1 MKLRHARTGSAGQL
15 DTFPSTQNLRR
26 RIESSR
32 VLRGVKRGINAGLR
46 LTRAGDVRRGVRRET
61 ALITAAAIHKVLRRS
76 GTSGLVLPRRL
87 RVMSA
92 GLPIPG

>member
-46 LTRAGDVRRGVRRET
+46 LTRAGDVVE
-61 ALITAAAIHKVLRRS
+61 AFAVKPH
-76 GTSGLVLPRRL
+76 
-87 RVMSA
+87 
-92 GLPIPG
+92 